1 MILSGMVIVVIR
13 AIIYI
18 RYIWIPQGV
27 EEAVAELL
35 FIYTQTLDG
44 IVLFL
49 LVVSVAFTC
58 ESK

>member
-1 MILSGMVIVVIR
+1 MILSGMLIVVIR

-27 EEAVAELL
+27 REAVAELL

-49 LVVSVAFTC
+49 LIVSVAFTC